1 MSNKKMIATKKYG
14 YLLLSW
20 LCTFLLN
27 AQVLSQISTIES
39 NNNISVEKMSNDASG
54 NLLYAGL
61 FDGSFEVDGNIVQS
75 NGENDIYI
83 SKRSGETLVWT
94 KTFGSIGQ
102 DEILALTHDN
112 ENNIYVAGSYL
123 DSIRM
128 ETVVLTPKTGVRGHF
143 IAKLS
148 PLGALIWVKDVNSS
162 GEQVIGEIVVDN
174 SFNVYICGYFGG
186 ILQMDSIEMTANA
199 NSDLMVLQFSE
210 NGILQQAYQAGIS
223 GNIWGRSITINSN
236 NNRISVSGVFR
247 GVVDFDGEMIQ
258 TNTNDFDVFVAQFNE
273 QLEIQ
278 WARKAG
284 GVYEDNNSK
293 ILTDDFDNVYVIGDF
308 QGVIRMDENI
318 EITTM
323 GVQDNNLY
331 ILKYDKDGTPLLAR
345 SLGGSNIDITMDAVW
360 SNTNQI
366 AVIGSYQDRTNMEN
380 FDLVSE
386 GFYNMYTVGISSE
399 NGHVEWLEGLGSNNL
414 ILGNSLAN
422 TNGQLVVGGSFL
434 GSIVDGDE
442 EVENAN
448 LFNGY
453 LKYYDLLLTPT
464 LTLVQQPTIQ
474 IYPNPASNILYIQ
487 YPDKEHRYQ
496 VDLYSISG
504 HLIKSYIHPNLID
517 LQPFQNG
524 MYYLLFR
531 TETMINFTHELMI
544 QR

>member
-464 LTLVQQPTIQ
+464 LTLIQQPTIQ

>member
-210 NGILQQAYQAGIS
+210 NGVLQQAYQAGIS

-278 WARKAG
+278 WVRKAG
-284 GVYEDNNSK
+284 GVYEENNAT

-366 AVIGSYQDRTNMEN
+366 AIIGSYQDRTNMEN
-380 FDLVSE
+380 FDLVGD

-464 LTLVQQPTIQ
+464 LTLIQQPTIQ

>member
-210 NGILQQAYQAGIS
+210 NGVLQQAYQAGIS

-366 AVIGSYQDRTNMEN
+366 AIIGSYQDRTNMEN

-464 LTLVQQPTIQ
+464 LTLIQQPTIQ

>member
-210 NGILQQAYQAGIS
+210 NGVLQQAYQAGIS

-442 EVENAN
+442 EVEYAN

-464 LTLVQQPTIQ
+464 LTLIQQPTIQ

>member
-210 NGILQQAYQAGIS
+210 NGVLQQAYQAGIS

-464 LTLVQQPTIQ
+464 LTLIQQPTIQ

>member
-210 NGILQQAYQAGIS
+210 NGVLQQAYQAGIS

-380 FDLVSE
+380 FDLVGD

-464 LTLVQQPTIQ
+464 LTLIQQPTIQ

>member
-380 FDLVSE
+380 FDLVGD

-464 LTLVQQPTIQ
+464 LTLIQQPTIQ